1 MIKENKRLIK
11 VVATI
16 ITGNG
21 FIGRGH
27 LKTTMARGIQPL
39 KRGVTV
45 QDFIHQFMTERGVT
59 TYTLHQRT
67 EDTWA
72 TSPIMHLNEEPKVV
86 ITYHFVS
93 FMSQDIGFHAK
104 DLSDDELER
113 DMKHLKK
120 LVYG

>member
-11 VVATI
+11 TVATI

-21 FIGRGH
+21 FIGRGG
-27 LKTTMARGIQPL
+27 LKTKIVRQIQPL

-45 QDFIHQFMTERGVT
+45 QDFIHTFMTERDVT
-59 TYTLHQRT
+59 TYTLQQRS

-72 TSPIMHLNEEPKVV
+72 TSPIMHLNEEPKFV

-93 FMSQDIGFHAK
+93 FLSQDIGYHAK

-120 LVYG
+120 LVYE